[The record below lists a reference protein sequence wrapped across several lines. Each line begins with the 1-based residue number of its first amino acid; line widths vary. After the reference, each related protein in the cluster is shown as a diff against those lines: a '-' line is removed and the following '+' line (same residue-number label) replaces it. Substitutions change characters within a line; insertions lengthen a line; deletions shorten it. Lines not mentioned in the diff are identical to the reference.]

1 MLTNNKNWN
10 IILFM
15 FLKKFAVFLLLFI
28 IICCM
33 AGVYGFLHDQ
43 ISYTISPEYFTHLKF
58 HQFNISESLHNR
70 IGVGIVGIM
79 ATWWMGIVIGI
90 IIIPV
95 GLIIP
100 NWKNYLIVLL
110 QTFICI
116 CITAL
121 LIGIVAMVYGLIKFD
136 LNNLPMFIYNNIP
149 DGVEDKINFCVVGN
163 MHNFSYI
170 GGIVGIVIGIIYI
183 IIIKIKIKKIIN
195 TPNVA

>member
-1 MLTNNKNWN
+1 
-10 IILFM
+10 
-15 FLKKFAVFLLLFI
+15 
-28 IICCM
+28 M

-58 HQFNISESLHNR
+58 HQFNISELFHNR
-70 IGVGIVGIM
+70 IGAGIVGIM

-100 NWKNYLIVLL
+100 NWKNYLIVML
-110 QTFICI
+110 QTFMCI

-121 LIGIVAMVYGLIKFD
+121 LIGIIAMVYGLIKFD
-136 LNNLPMFIYNNIP
+136 INNIP
-149 DGVEDKINFCVVGN
+149 MFLYDNIPDNVEDKINFCVVGN

-170 GGIVGIVIGIIYI
+170 GGIVGMVVGIIYI
-183 IIIKIKIKKIIN
+183 VIKKIKIKNKILN
-195 TPNVA
+195 TPNAD